1 MAIRLV
7 LVDDHPIVLDGL
19 VDLFRAAGDFEV
31 VATASDGESALVA
44 VRAHRPDVLVAD
56 VRLPG
61 LSGLDIAGEV
71 IRSGLLTRVVLLT
84 AEIDDDQALQAV
96 RLGVHGVILKQMAT
110 RLLTQCVRK
119 VHAGGRWVEQES
131 LRRAVENLLR
141 REAAAPATETPLTPT
156 ETRVVELLA
165 GGARNKEIANRLAV
179 SEATVKNHLHNIYV
193 KLKLASR
200 RELLHWY
207 QDGGRRR
214 AGDPGPPG

>member
-19 VDLFRAAGDFEV
+19 VDLFRAAGDFEI
-31 VATASDGESALVA
+31 VATASDGESALAA

-61 LSGLDIAGEV
+61 LSGLDVAGEV
-71 IRSGLLTRVVLLT
+71 IRGGLLTRVVLLT

-141 REAAAPATETPLTPT
+141 KEAAAPVTETPLTPT

-165 GGARNKEIANRLAV
+165 GGARNKEIASRLTV

-200 RELLHWY
+200 RELLDWY
-207 QDGGRRR
+207 QGGGRRT
-214 AGDPGPPG
+214 GGPGPPR

>member
-19 VDLFRAAGDFEV
+19 VDLFRVAGDFEV

-61 LSGLDIAGEV
+61 LSGLDVAGEV

-156 ETRVVELLA
+156 ETRVVALLA